1 MEVHR
6 VALVSAGACGGGTGF
21 LPVLPKNAHERGSG
35 ALRLRSRARVHWF
48 SSGGGPPPPGIQ
60 LSDL

>member
-21 LPVLPKNAHERGSG
+21 LPVLPKNAHERGNG
-35 ALRLRSRARVHWF
+35 ALRLRSRARVH
-48 SSGGGPPPPGIQ
+48 
-60 LSDL
+60 